1 MTGLQKTAKHFQESA
16 DEDFQVAQH
25 LFQNKSY
32 AHCLFFCHLALEKL
46 LKAIIVLKTDEPP
59 EYSHFLIKLAE
70 QAGIPVNETQIAD
83 LKVITRFNISAR
95 YDDEKREFHKL
106 ATKAFTE
113 KYLTITQE
121 LFIWLK
127 NNYLKK

>member
-1 MTGLQKTAKHFQESA
+1 MTGLQKTAMYFQESA
-16 DEDFQVAQH
+16 DEDFKVAEQ
-25 LFQNKSY
+25 LFQNKTY

-59 EYSHFLIKLAE
+59 QYTHFLVRLAE
-70 QAGIPVNETQIAD
+70 QAGVPVNETQAAD

-95 YDDEKREFHKL
+95 YDDEKREFHNL
-106 ATKAFTE
+106 ATQAFTA
-113 KYLTITQE
+113 KYLTITQD

-127 NNYLKK
+127 DNYLKK